1 MHNFREL
8 EVWKKSI
15 VLCKHYYLISKN
27 FPKDEMLTSQSRR
40 SLYSIP
46 SNIAEGAGRDTNPQF
61 CQFLNMAQ
69 VLLLNLKP
77 RLSLRMIWGHGKRQF
92 RIANIRNQA
101 CSKYD
106 TKIKAKLFKIELY
119 EVRSTVQ
126 AVKLQKIQPTLYIMH
141 FTKIYK
147 NENSI
152 HSKRIQNSGR

>member
-61 CQFLNMAQ
+61 CQFLNMA
-69 VLLLNLKP
+69 
-77 RLSLRMIWGHGKRQF
+77 
-92 RIANIRNQA
+92 
-101 CSKYD
+101 
-106 TKIKAKLFKIELY
+106 
-119 EVRSTVQ
+119 
-126 AVKLQKIQPTLYIMH
+126 
-141 FTKIYK
+141 
-147 NENSI
+147 
-152 HSKRIQNSGR
+152 